1 MTDKT
6 RSDRDRIIGII
17 RREIEH
23 SQEVRASVA
32 LAREKASRAFIRDG
46 RLE

>member
-1 MTDKT
+1 MTGET

-17 RREIEH
+17 RREIER
-23 SQEVRASVA
+23 SQEIRAMA
-32 LAREKASRAFIRDG
+32 TLAREKASRAFIRDG